1 MNVKLLEKPSIFC
14 QSIYPDDVL
23 ELTPEISFSNVLTEE
38 PVDNSFE
45 NDVIFSDFDHSI
57 DKADKL
63 DLEVSACSGIIAGL
77 IDSFFVGE
85 FSLDKANEWGD
96 KKVNEF
102 VIHIAKSK
110 GCKSNDIYDAIKYLE
125 DKFPVASDNLAEKF
139 GGGRWHH
146 LYDLSHHFSLIGLVF
161 SIITQFTGQAYG
173 VDKDGKFIHFDIE
186 RKELIGSNF
195 HEKVACG
202 VINWFFHMASD
213 MAGSSNTPGKGTGV
227 PGPIVSLIKLCS
239 GLPIFQNKGE
249 DSFKLYEWVNH
260 LFFGTVFG
268 DRDSD
273 GKIINARKFD
283 LRTEIGILGEL
294 GKQAIPVVINEC
306 VVSAFYTIRRL
317 IIEIQDCDVKTI
329 KDLTKIEPADVLPI
343 NNPAIIR
350 MRTVSSGVFVAFD
363 ATDAAIR
370 AGIKCGG
377 NGSKFAVD
385 FILHINIVGLGRFCF
400 AAGNDISTVRK
411 QAKENENKYAQ
422 ELAKFEQAIS
432 GFECITLT
440 KEQKNILYSIEKQII
455 LFDINKDNKFKS
467 KEYKKLWLSDWEKQI
482 LELDSDAHFNE
493 IDSIYDICNDSED
506 QKQIDLVLLNTI
518 SFKPYY
524 PLGIENDTKYKKIKY
539 SSDYLLD
546 SFAENQTYYDKEKLK
561 NLRKEY
567 SKTYKYVSGKTHTR
581 NIGAIATVATAAA
594 VGTASFFF
602 APVIA
607 PVAAAAIFS
616 ESVAGLSGCA
626 LTSASLAAFGGG
638 SLAVGGLG
646 MAGGTAVIAG
656 SGAVIGAAGSAGANT
671 LFTAF
676 SDSSTTLLIDKTV
689 RTIVFSKNI
698 LRNELK
704 DLSTIDNII
713 ESFKNQS
720 RQLNSLLDSKKID
733 LKSCKDKKMLKKQ
746 IKILKKNI
754 GIVDNGLKL
763 LGGLIKD

>member
-1 MNVKLLEKPSIFC
+1 MNAKLLEKPSIFC

-23 ELTPEISFSNVLTEE
+23 ELTPEISFSNVLAEE
-38 PVDNSFE
+38 SVDNSFE

-110 GCKSNDIYDAIKYLE
+110 GCKSNDIYDAIKFLE
-125 DKFPVASDNLAEKF
+125 EKFPVASDNLTEDF

-146 LYDLSHHFSLIGLVF
+146 LYDLSHHFSLIGLAF
-161 SIITQFTGQAYG
+161 SIVTQFTGRAYG
-173 VDKDGKFIHFDIE
+173 VDKDGNFMHFDIK
-186 RKELIGSNF
+186 RKELVGSNF
-195 HEKVACG
+195 QEKITCG

-239 GLPIFQNKGE
+239 SMPIFKNNGE
-249 DSFKLYEWVNH
+249 DALKLYEWVNH

-268 DRDSD
+268 DKDEI
-273 GKIINARKFD
+273 GKVIKARKFD

-294 GKQAIPVVINEC
+294 GKQAIPVVVNEC
-306 VVSAFYTIRRL
+306 IVSAFYTIRRL
-317 IIEIQDCDVKTI
+317 ITEFQDCNVGSI
-329 KDLTKIEPADVLPI
+329 KDLTKIDPADVLPI
-343 NNPAIIR
+343 NNKAIIR
-350 MRTVSSGVFVAFD
+350 MRTVASGVFVAFD

-377 NGSKFAVD
+377 SGSKFAVD

-400 AAGNDISTVRK
+400 AAGKDISVVR
-411 QAKENENKYAQ
+411 QEAKENKDRYSQ
-422 ELAKFEQAIS
+422 ELAKFEQAVS

-440 KEQKNILYSIEKQII
+440 KEQKNILYSIEKQIV
-455 LFDINKDNKFKS
+455 LFDINNDSKFKS
-467 KEYKKLWLSDWEKQI
+467 KEYKKLWLTDWEKQI
-482 LELDSDAHFNE
+482 LELDADAQFDA
-493 IDSIYDICNDSED
+493 IDTIYDICNDTEK

-524 PLGIENDTKYKKIKY
+524 LLGNERDAKYKKLKFD
-539 SSDYLLD
+539 SDYLLND
-546 SFAENQTYYDKEKLK
+546 FVENQTYYSKDRLK

-567 SKTYKYVSGKTHTR
+567 NKTYKYVSGKTHSR
-581 NIGAIATVATAAA
+581 NIGAFATVATAAA

-656 SGAVIGAAGSAGANT
+656 GGAVIGAAGSAGANS

-689 RTIVFSKNI
+689 RTIVFCKTV
-698 LRNELK
+698 LK
-704 DLSTIDNII
+704 AKLNDLTTIDNII

-733 LKSCKDKKMLKKQ
+733 LKSCEDKKMLKKQ
-746 IKILKKNI
+746 IKILKRNI
-754 GIVDNGLKL
+754 DIVDNGLKL
-763 LGGLIKD
+763 LRNLVKD